1 MTPFA
6 TPNAS
11 QADDDPL
18 LWGVED
24 SGSIDHRAPQL
35 QAWRVLVIDDDPDVH
50 TATDFALADTRLLGR
65 PVELLHAHSAQQA
78 RALLA
83 RERELAVILLD
94 VVMETPDAGL
104 GLVDH
109 IRHDLG
115 MTATRIVLR
124 TGQPGYAPEHETL
137 LRYDIN
143 DYKSK
148 GEFTRH
154 RLLTT
159 LTTALRSYEQIRTI
173 EAGRRGLQ
181 RIVEG
186 SASLLEI
193 TGLQRFAD
201 GVLTQLA
208 GLLDVPPEG
217 LVCAQGASRIQ
228 DLTVLA
234 AGGHYAS
241 LMTQPLEQ
249 LHGHPAVD
257 RLRDALAQRASLF
270 GPDDTVLFIPG
281 SSGGVN
287 LAAYLPT
294 SRSLDTVTQQLINV
308 FCVNLS
314 ACLRNVDLIDRL
326 RRLAY
331 EDGLLRIP
339 NRTHLI
345 ERIDEDESGM
355 RQPRRLVLIDIDD
368 FSGINELMG
377 HEFGDRVLQ
386 STAQRLRAL
395 LAPDVLLSR
404 IAGNA
409 FAAYGPPGALD
420 PTRLSAA
427 LAAPLDVDGQP
438 FRVRVSIGSCD
449 DDLFEGRGVNAV
461 RNAQVALKHAKQQ
474 HRGRWVAFDRDMAVR
489 SRHHAELLT
498 RLNTAFNENQLFV
511 VYQPQIELAS
521 GRLVGMEALVR
532 WRREDGQLIPPD
544 TFIPVAERSGLI
556 DALGDWVLQTAC
568 HDLQRLL
575 RMELDPGRV
584 AVNVSVI
591 QFAGAAFADRVLAA
605 LERLGLPPQR
615 LELEITESVA
625 LLGQDVVQSALQRL
639 RAAGLSVAIDD
650 FGTGYS
656 SLAYLERLPLDCL
669 KIDRAFVRRLQQDD
683 EARVAELITQLGHK
697 LGLRVLAEGIEDDA
711 VRQRLL
717 ALGCHEGQGFGI
729 ARPMAF
735 EPLQAWLQA
744 YTRAAHPDA
753 TA

>member
-1 MTPFA
+1 MTP
-6 TPNAS
+6 AS
-11 QADDDPL
+11 SADDDPL
-18 LWGVED
+18 LWGTD
-24 SGSIDHRAPQL
+24 DAGSGVPAASGL
-35 QAWRVLVIDDDPDVH
+35 GGWRVLVVDDDPDVH
-50 TATDFALADTRLLGR
+50 AATDFALADTWLLGR

-83 RERELAVILLD
+83 HERDLAVILLD

-109 IRHDLG
+109 IRRDLG

-137 LRYDIN
+137 QRYDIN

-173 EAGRRGLQ
+173 EASRRGLQ

-186 SASLLEI
+186 SASLLEMA
-193 TGLQRFAD
+193 GLQRFAD

-217 LVCAQGASRIQ
+217 LVCAQGASPTHG
-228 DLTVLA
+228 LTVLA
-234 AGGHYAS
+234 AAGRYTS
-241 LMTQPLEQ
+241 LMAQPLER
-249 LHGHPAVD
+249 LHDHPAVD
-257 RLRDALAQRASLF
+257 RLRDALDRRTSLF

-281 SSGGVN
+281 GAGGLD

-294 SRSLDTVTQQLINV
+294 GRSLDAVTQQLIDV

-314 ACLRNVDLIDRL
+314 ACLRNMELIERL
-326 RRLAY
+326 HHLAY

-339 NRTHLI
+339 NRTRLV
-345 ERIDEDESGM
+345 ERIDEDERDA
-355 RQPRRLVLIDIDD
+355 RQPRRLTLVDIDD

-386 STAQRLRAL
+386 ATAQRLRAL
-395 LAPDVLLSR
+395 LPPGVLVAR
-404 IAGNA
+404 VAGNA
-409 FAAYGPPGALD
+409 FAVYGPQVALD
-420 PTRLSAA
+420 PARLSAA
-427 LAAPLDVDGQP
+427 LAEPLDVDGQP

-489 SRHHAELLT
+489 SRHQAELLT
-498 RLNTAFNENQLFV
+498 RLNAAFNENQLFV

-556 DALGDWVLQTAC
+556 DALGEWVLQTAC
-568 HDLQRLL
+568 HDLLRLL
-575 RMELDPGRV
+575 RMGLDPGRV

-591 QFAGAAFADRVLAA
+591 QFGGATFADRVLAT

-625 LLGQDVVQSALQRL
+625 MLGEDVVQSVLARL

-669 KIDRAFVRRLQQDD
+669 KIDRAFVRRLQQGD

-697 LGLRVLAEGIEDDA
+697 LGLRVLAEGVEDDA

-735 EPLQAWLQA
+735 EPLQAWLEA
-744 YTRAAHPDA
+744 RARTAPAGAA
-753 TA
+753 T